1 MNKLMELG
9 VWVEDFL
16 RRSTLLALVV
26 LSVIAGG
33 LTGLVMAY
41 QASFTSFAAE
51 VENLAD
57 YRPSEITKVYAD
69 DGQTVI
75 GELSLERRVPLEYA
89 QIPDQMKKA
98 VLAIEDTRFY
108 DHIGIDP
115 VRLVGAAV
123 KNITLGRRAQGA
135 STLTQQL
142 ARELFLKKEKTYIR
156 KIREIL
162 YAVQLERYYTKD
174 QIMTLYC
181 NLFFLGGGAYGF
193 EAAANY
199 YFSKPLKDLSLDQY
213 ALLAAIPKSPTQ
225 YSPVLRPQAAKERR
239 NLVLQSMAEAGFI
252 SEAEA
257 EEAKQ
262 KPIKLDLDEAR
273 NNDRSPYAYFVEEVR
288 KELGRLATEKY
299 PQEQMYIYRAGLS
312 VYTTLDAQAQRQAT
326 SAVRKFLR
334 KWDHARGWDGKL
346 ENILTAGEDLD
357 SYRHPTWTHGAPEV
371 GEAVT
376 GLVKD
381 VNEKGALVSFGRYS
395 ALVTEKETEWTRKK
409 PQAILKRGDLAEF
422 LVEGVDEAKKT
433 LSVKLDQDP
442 EVQGALVLVDAK
454 TGEVKAMVGGYDFGK
469 NKFNH
474 ATQANRQTGSA
485 FKPFIYAA
493 ALEEGLKPD
502 DLVNDAPFK
511 RGSWEPHNYDNRFM
525 GPMPIRKA
533 LALSRN
539 IPAVRVL
546 DEIGVNSATKMVKRL
561 GLPNPMAPFLPS
573 ALGATEEPLLSMTSA
588 YTTFPNKGVRIEP
601 VRIRK
606 VVDRDGQ
613 VIDEAKPKSYKVLSE
628 YVAAQMVSMMRGVV
642 ESGTAAA
649 AGSLGRELA
658 GKTGTVNDYTDA
670 WFIGY
675 TPTYVCGTWIGYSSE
690 KRTLGKSGSGTGA
703 ALPFW
708 LDFMREYLKDKPK
721 EKFGP
726 VPPVP
731 DDLKNIQAARAKERA
746 AELAKMFGNKGDV
759 LPATTDGLDIDPLGN
774 AAPPRTGPD
783 TAKVPPP
790 ASAEP
795 RPTPKPLPEP
805 AKPESRPRV
814 ATPASESKPVT
825 TDDKVKKG
833 KKGKVDEVGSN

>member
-1 MNKLMELG
+1 MSKLMELG

-33 LTGLVMAY
+33 LTGLVVAY

-75 GELSLERRVPLEYA
+75 GELALERRVPLEYE
-89 QIPDQMKKA
+89 QIPDLMKKA
-98 VLAIEDTRFY
+98 ILAIEDTRFY
-108 DHIGIDP
+108 DHMGIDP
-115 VRLVGAAV
+115 VRLVGAAI
-123 KNITLGRRAQGA
+123 KNVTVGRRAQGA

-213 ALLAAIPKSPTQ
+213 ALLAAIPKSPQQ

-239 NLVLQSMAEAGFI
+239 NLVLQSMADAGFI

-257 EEAKQ
+257 DAAKQ

-273 NNDRSPYAYFVEEVR
+273 NTDRSPYAYFVEEVR
-288 KELGRLATEKY
+288 KELGRMAAESRE
-299 PQEQMYIYRAGLS
+299 PINIYRAGLS

-326 SAVRKFLR
+326 SAVRKWLR

-346 ENILTAGEDLD
+346 ENVLTSGEAEGDLD
-357 SYRHPTWTHGAPEV
+357 GYRHPTWTHGAPEV

-376 GLVKD
+376 GLVKE
-381 VNEKGALVSFGRYS
+381 VNEKGALVSFGKYT

-493 ALEEGLKPD
+493 AVEAGLRPD
-502 DLVNDAPFK
+502 DIVNDAPFR
-511 RGSWEPHNYDNRFM
+511 RGSWEPHNYDNRYM
-525 GPMPIRKA
+525 GPMPMKKA

-546 DEIGVNSATKMVKRL
+546 DEVGVNDAAKMVRRL

-573 ALGATEEPLLSMTSA
+573 ALGATEEPLLSMVSA
-588 YTTFPNKGVRIEP
+588 YTTFPNKGVRVEP

-606 VVDRDGQ
+606 VVDRDGR

-628 YVAAQMVSMMRGVV
+628 YVAAQMVAMMRGAV
-642 ESGTAAA
+642 EYGTATA
-649 AGSLGRELA
+649 AGALGRELA
-658 GKTGTVNDYTDA
+658 GKTGTVNDFTDA

-675 TPTYVCGTWIGYSSE
+675 TPSYVCGTWIGYSSE
-690 KRTLGKSGSGTGA
+690 KKSLGKTASGSSA

-708 LDFMREYLKDKPK
+708 LDFMQQFLKDKPK

-731 DDLKNIQAARAKERA
+731 DELKSLQAAKARERA
-746 AELAKMFGNKGDV
+746 AEVAKALGDKGDSLPASSDV
-759 LPATTDGLDIDPLGN
+759 LPDIDLPGS
-774 AAPPRTGPD
+774 APP
-783 TAKVPPP
+783 PPP
-790 ASAEP
+790 RGEGEKLPPPSAEP
-795 RPTPKPLPEP
+795 GGPPKSATKPVSEP
-805 AKPESRPRV
+805 PRSDTRPRLILPPV
-814 ATPASESKPVT
+814 GTKPAPGEA
-825 TDDKVKKG
+825 KKNKTEKSG
-833 KKGKVDEVGSN
+833 